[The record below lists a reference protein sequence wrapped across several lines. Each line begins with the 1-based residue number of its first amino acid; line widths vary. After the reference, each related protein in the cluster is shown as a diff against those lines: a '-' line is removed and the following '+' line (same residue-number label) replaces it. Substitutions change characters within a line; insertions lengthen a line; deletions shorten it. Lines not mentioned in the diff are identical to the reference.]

1 MDEIG
6 QLSILIGGVYD
17 TALDPSSWVK
27 VLEDAARFIG
37 GSAAAVF
44 SKDAT
49 KKSIDIFYQ
58 YGVDPTYQRLY
69 VDKYVK
75 LDPSTNSQVF
85 AGVGDIISTES
96 YMAYD
101 EFLETRFYKEWAR
114 PQHWVDGAAAVL
126 EKSATDVA
134 MSTFFVMSAMDS

>member
-17 TALDPSSWVK
+17 TALDPSLWVK

-58 YGVDPTYQRLY
+58 YGRRSNLPTPVCRQ
-69 VDKYVK
+69 
-75 LDPSTNSQVF
+75 
-85 AGVGDIISTES
+85 ICE
-96 YMAYD
+96 
-101 EFLETRFYKEWAR
+101 AR
-114 PQHWVDGAAAVL
+114 SEH
-126 EKSATDVA
+126 
-134 MSTFFVMSAMDS
+134 

>member
-58 YGVDPTYQRLY
+58 YGVE
-69 VDKYVK
+69 VD
-75 LDPSTNSQVF
+75 LACG
-85 AGVGDIISTES
+85 AGLFKQASEMALHGRNGD
-96 YMAYD
+96 AKCLCH
-101 EFLETRFYKEWAR
+101 FR
-114 PQHWVDGAAAVL
+114 H
-126 EKSATDVA
+126 ATDLNDRQENA
-134 MSTFFVMSAMDS
+134 QFSGSEPGPSFSQGT